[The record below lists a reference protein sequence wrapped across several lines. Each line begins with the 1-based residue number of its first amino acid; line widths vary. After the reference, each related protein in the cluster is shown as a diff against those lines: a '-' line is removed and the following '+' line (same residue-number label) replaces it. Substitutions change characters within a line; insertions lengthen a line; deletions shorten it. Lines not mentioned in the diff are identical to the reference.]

1 MGIEHVIRQQKFRN
15 DYQKAMINLI
25 YTHNWVMEKFK
36 SHLDTYNLTNQQFNI
51 LRILRSAGKPLSTMQ
66 IRERMLDKM
75 SDTSRI
81 VDRLI
86 AKDLVR
92 KTVNDRD
99 KRLVDVVITD
109 KGLSL
114 LTELDNSE
122 DKMDGIFGNLTES
135 EVRTLNQLLDKVRV
149 EEMENQTVA
158 SILG

>member
-1 MGIEHVIRQQKFRN
+1 MGIEQVIRQQKFRN

-135 EVRTLNQLLDKVRV
+135 EVRSLNQLLDKVRV

>member
-1 MGIEHVIRQQKFRN
+1 
-15 DYQKAMINLI
+15 
-25 YTHNWVMEKFK
+25 
-36 SHLDTYNLTNQQFNI
+36 
-51 LRILRSAGKPLSTMQ
+51 MQ